1 MQIIWWFFMKST
13 IYIKKHCKSKHNFWR
28 KWYLWQTDTRRLNI
42 QWFQNIILDLRRFSD
57 VSSSKTPVCFFC
69 DNTAS
74 TEKGPLHLVQSFRL
88 DQRVRRCAN
97 VLEDSYLHAK
107 LQNGDIIAQDAMY
120 HKVCLSNLYRSASYK
135 QLEGN
140 FSDYERKLQRITFG
154 EVVAFIEES
163 FMASTEQIPAFKLSD
178 LMKLYVARLSAY
190 SDNKEVFFVFNNDV
204 WEAIAAAAEANYDDD
219 SYILAR
225 PAHILRR

>member
-1 MQIIWWFFMKST
+1 MQIIWCFFMKST

-107 LQNGDIIAQDAMY
+107 LQNGDLIAQDAMY

-190 SDNKEVFFVFNNDV
+190 SDNQRGF
-204 WEAIAAAAEANYDDD
+204 
-219 SYILAR
+219 LG
-225 PAHILRR
+225 L

>member
-1 MQIIWWFFMKST
+1 
-13 IYIKKHCKSKHNFWR
+13 
-28 KWYLWQTDTRRLNI
+28 
-42 QWFQNIILDLRRFSD
+42 
-57 VSSSKTPVCFFC
+57 
-69 DNTAS
+69 
-74 TEKGPLHLVQSFRL
+74 
-88 DQRVRRCAN
+88 
-97 VLEDSYLHAK
+97 
-107 LQNGDIIAQDAMY
+107 MY

-178 LMKLYVARLSAY
+178 LIKLYVARLSAY
-190 SDNKEVFFVFNNDV
+190 NDNKEVFLDFNHDV
-204 WEAIAAAAEANYDDD
+204 GEATAAAAEANYDDD

>member
-1 MQIIWWFFMKST
+1 MKST
-13 IYIKKHCKSKHNFWR
+13 IHIKSIAEESKISDANNTYGKRILADWISSNF
-28 KWYLWQTDTRRLNI
+28 KILL
-42 QWFQNIILDLRRFSD
+42 FLDLRRFSD
-57 VSSSKTPVCFFC
+57 VSSSKSPLCFFC

-107 LQNGDIIAQDAMY
+107 LQKLQNGDLIAQDAMY

-140 FSDYERKLQRITFG
+140 FSDYERKLQGIAFG
-154 EVVAFIEES
+154 EVVDFIEES
-163 FMASTEQIPAFKLSD
+163 LMTSTEQITAFKLSD
-178 LMKLYVARLSAY
+178 LIKLYVARLSPLGVHLETRVH
-190 SDNKEVFFVFNNDV
+190 STRF
-204 WEAIAAAAEANYDDD
+204 
-219 SYILAR
+219 
-225 PAHILRR
+225 

>member
-1 MQIIWWFFMKST
+1 M
-13 IYIKKHCKSKHNFWR
+13 
-28 KWYLWQTDTRRLNI
+28 
-42 QWFQNIILDLRRFSD
+42 
-57 VSSSKTPVCFFC
+57 CFFC
-69 DNTAS
+69 NNTAN

-107 LQNGDIIAQDAMY
+107 LQNGDLIAQDAMY

-140 FSDYERKLQRITFG
+140 FSDYEKKLQGIAFG

-163 FMASTEQIPAFKLSD
+163 LMASAEKIPAFKLSD
-178 LMKLYVARLSAY
+178 LIKLYVARLSALGVHFKTRVHSTRFKKILLSQFQDMTAY
-190 SDNKEVFFVFNNDV
+190 NDKKEVFLVFNHDV
-204 WEAIAAAAEANYDDD
+204 GEAIASSCSSGE
-219 SYILAR
+219 L
-225 PAHILRR
+225 